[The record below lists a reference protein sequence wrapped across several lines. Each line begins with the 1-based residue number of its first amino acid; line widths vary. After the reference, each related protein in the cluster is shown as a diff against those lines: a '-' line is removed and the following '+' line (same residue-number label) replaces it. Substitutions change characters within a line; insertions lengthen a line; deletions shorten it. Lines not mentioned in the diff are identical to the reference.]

1 MRIILVHCMIHVDH
15 VLVVDD
21 MIINHVFGLME
32 NVHYHQI
39 HWYLI
44 VVVHHWLIKFVLW
57 EFLINILFFFQKIK
71 PMNMSVNTER
81 ALLKITGV
89 FEGVKAHFVK
99 VMVEFPLANQ
109 SQFLCNIETIQND
122 RFLLIRENF
131 MRIFLL

>member
-1 MRIILVHCMIHVDH
+1 
-15 VLVVDD
+15 
-21 MIINHVFGLME
+21 
-32 NVHYHQI
+32 
-39 HWYLI
+39 
-44 VVVHHWLIKFVLW
+44 
-57 EFLINILFFFQKIK
+57 
-71 PMNMSVNTER
+71 MNMSVNTER